1 MDNKET
7 NGELEQSDEAD
18 PSGQNLDD
26 GETDSK
32 QEENLINVSPPK
44 TPPGPPPPL
53 KNGGRGQKPPKI
65 PICHQNGKLPKE
77 VEWTED
83 RGEDRKD
90 SLTLQSKLDH
100 GAYTDEKQDL
110 LTYLDRHGINSPV
123 KLTPDETGG
132 SSALDILGII
142 EERDTGALGSD
153 PSSTMQAMAKP
164 VGFLQRQLWTV
175 LQPSD
180 NRLSMKLFGSKKGLQ
195 KEKYRLRKAGVL
207 IIHPCSHFRFYW
219 DLLMLCLIMANVIL
233 LPVVIT
239 FFHNK
244 DMSTG
249 WLIFN
254 CFSDT
259 FFILDLICNFRTG
272 IMNPKSAEQVIL
284 NPRQIAYHYLRSWFI
299 IDLVSSIPM
308 DYIFLLAG
316 GQNRHFLEVSRALK
330 ILRFAKLL
338 SLLRLLRLSRL
349 MRFVSQWEQ
358 AFNVANAVIRICNLV
373 CMMLL
378 IGHWNGCLQ
387 YLVPMLQEYP
397 DQSWVAINGLEH
409 AHWWE
414 QYTWAL
420 FKALSHML
428 CIGYGK
434 FPPQSITDVWL
445 TIVSMVSGATCFALF
460 IGHATNL
467 IQSMDSSSR
476 QYREKLKQVEEYMQ
490 YRKLPSHLRNK
501 ILDYYEYRYRGK
513 MFDER
518 HIFREVSESIR
529 QDVANYNCRDLV
541 ASVPFF
547 VGADSNFVT
556 RVVTLLEFE
565 VFQPADYVI
574 QEGTFGDR
582 MFFIQQGIVDI
593 IMSDGVIATSLSDGS
608 YFGEICLLTRE
619 RRVASVKCETYCTLF
634 SLSVQHFNQV
644 LDEFPAMR
652 KTMEEIAVRRLTRI
666 GKESS
671 KLKSRLE
678 SPTIRD
684 TAPLFP
690 IPPDTP
696 SFVTDIEKNRFFGD
710 DTDDVHIRTRVD
722 VERGS
727 HENVIA
733 IMDGSLSDLRMENE
747 IQARKS
753 SSGKRRKFQQQ
764 TTEL

>member
-1 MDNKET
+1 M
-7 NGELEQSDEAD
+7 LMF
-18 PSGQNLDD
+18 
-26 GETDSK
+26 
-32 QEENLINVSPPK
+32 
-44 TPPGPPPPL
+44 
-53 KNGGRGQKPPKI
+53 
-65 PICHQNGKLPKE
+65 
-77 VEWTED
+77 
-83 RGEDRKD
+83 
-90 SLTLQSKLDH
+90 
-100 GAYTDEKQDL
+100 
-110 LTYLDRHGINSPV
+110 LDRHGLNKKQKVAP
-123 KLTPDETGG
+123 LTHEERRE
-132 SSALDILGII
+132 SNLDILGII
-142 EERDTGALGSD
+142 EERDSGGAD
-153 PSSTMQAMAKP
+153 IAHPVTDAKP

-195 KEKYRLRKAGVL
+195 KEKHRLRKAGFL

-219 DLLMLCLIMANVIL
+219 DLLMLLLIMANVIL
-233 LPVVIT
+233 LPVVIS

-244 DMSTG
+244 DMSHG
-249 WLIFN
+249 WIIFN

-259 FFILDLICNFRTG
+259 FFILDVICNFRTG

-284 NPRQIAYHYLRSWFI
+284 IPGQIARHYLRSWFI
-299 IDLVSSIPM
+299 LDLVSSIPM
-308 DYIFLLAG
+308 DYIFLLVG
-316 GQNRHFLEVSRALK
+316 GRNHRLYEVSRALR

-387 YLVPMLQEYP
+387 YLVPMLQNYP
-397 DQSWVAINGLEH
+397 DQSWVAINGLEN

-476 QYREKLKQVEEYMQ
+476 QYREKIKQVEEYMQ
-490 YRKLPSHLRNK
+490 YRKLPSNLRNK

-513 MFDER
+513 MFDEK
-518 HIFREVSESIR
+518 HIFQEVSESIR

-547 VGADSNFVT
+547 VGADGNFVT

-565 VFQPADYVI
+565 VFQPGDIVI

-593 IMSDGVIATSLSDGS
+593 VMSDGVIATSLSDGS

-619 RRVASVKCETYCTLF
+619 RRVASVKCETYCSLF
-634 SLSVQHFNQV
+634 SLSVNHFNRV
-644 LDEFPAMR
+644 LEEFPAMR

-671 KLKSRLE
+671 MLKTHLQ

-684 TAPLFP
+684 TLPLFP
-690 IPPDTP
+690 LPPETP
-696 SFVTDIEKNRFFGD
+696 SFVSDVGSKNHFFDDEDDIVNN
-710 DTDDVHIRTRVD
+710 VHTRVD
-722 VERGS
+722 VEHGGS

-733 IMDGSLSDLRMENE
+733 IMDGSLTDLTVENE
-747 IQARKS
+747 LYSQRSSAKRK
-753 SSGKRRKFQQQ
+753 KHQQ

>member
-1 MDNKET
+1 MDNKES
-7 NGELEQSDEAD
+7 NGEQSDEAD
-18 PSGQNLDD
+18 HSGQNLDGITD
-26 GETDSK
+26 NKQGES
-32 QEENLINVSPPK
+32 LINATPPK
-44 TPPGPPPPL
+44 TPPSRTQSL
-53 KNGGRGQKPPKI
+53 KSGGKGRKPPKI
-65 PICHQNGKLPKE
+65 PISHQNGKLPKDSG
-77 VEWTED
+77 VTED
-83 RGEDRKD
+83 GDEDSGD
-90 SLTLQSKLDH
+90 SLSKLEH
-100 GAYTDEKQDL
+100 TYTDEKQDL

-123 KLTPDETGG
+123 KQTPDEIGG
-132 SSALDILGII
+132 TTSALDILGII
-142 EERDTGALGSD
+142 EERDTGPKGANQTGS
-153 PSSTMQAMAKP
+153 PMQAKP

-195 KEKYRLRKAGVL
+195 NEKFRLRKAGVL

-387 YLVPMLQEYP
+387 YLVPMLQDYP

-513 MFDER
+513 MFDEK

-547 VGADSNFVT
+547 VGADANFVT

-565 VFQPADYVI
+565 VFQPGDTVI

-619 RRVASVKCETYCTLF
+619 RRVASVKCETYCSLF
-634 SLSVQHFNQV
+634 SLSVQHFNHV
-644 LDEFPAMR
+644 LEEFPAMR

-671 KLKSRLE
+671 MLKSHLQ

-690 IPPDTP
+690 LPPETP
-696 SFVTDIEKNRFFGD
+696 SFVTEMQRNRFFNDDDD
-710 DTDDVHIRTRVD
+710 DTPNRTRAD
-722 VERGS
+722 VEHGS

-733 IMDGSLSDLRMENE
+733 IMDGSLSDLRVENE
-747 IQARKS
+747 IQS
-753 SSGKRRKFQQQ
+753 SRSTTSGKRRKFQQH

>member
-1 MDNKET
+1 M
-7 NGELEQSDEAD
+7 
-18 PSGQNLDD
+18 P
-26 GETDSK
+26 
-32 QEENLINVSPPK
+32 LIV
-44 TPPGPPPPL
+44 
-53 KNGGRGQKPPKI
+53 
-65 PICHQNGKLPKE
+65 
-77 VEWTED
+77 
-83 RGEDRKD
+83 
-90 SLTLQSKLDH
+90 
-100 GAYTDEKQDL
+100 
-110 LTYLDRHGINSPV
+110 
-123 KLTPDETGG
+123 
-132 SSALDILGII
+132 
-142 EERDTGALGSD
+142 
-153 PSSTMQAMAKP
+153 
-164 VGFLQRQLWTV
+164 
-175 LQPSD
+175 
-180 NRLSMKLFGSKKGLQ
+180 
-195 KEKYRLRKAGVL
+195 
-207 IIHPCSHFRFYW
+207 FYW

-244 DMSTG
+244 DMSMG
-249 WLIFN
+249 WIIFN

-387 YLVPMLQEYP
+387 YLVPMLQDYP

-513 MFDER
+513 MFDEK

-547 VGADSNFVT
+547 VGADANFVT

-565 VFQPADYVI
+565 VFQPSDTVI

-608 YFGEICLLTRE
+608 FFGEICLLTRE
-619 RRVASVKCETYCTLF
+619 RRVASVKCETYCSLF
-634 SLSVQHFNQV
+634 SLSVQHFNHV
-644 LDEFPAMR
+644 LEEFPAMR

-671 KLKSRLE
+671 MLKSHLQ

-690 IPPDTP
+690 LPPETP
-696 SFVTDIEKNRFFGD
+696 SFVTEMQRNRFFND
-710 DTDDVHIRTRVD
+710 DDDDAPNRTRAD
-722 VERGS
+722 VEHGS

-733 IMDGSLSDLRMENE
+733 IMDGSLSDLRVENE
-747 IQARKS
+747 IHPSRS
-753 SSGKRRKFQQQ
+753 TTSGKRRKFQQH